1 MDGDDITAL
10 PPASRARRGI
20 GFVPEDMGI
29 FADLTVEENM
39 VLAAVSGPIDSARLD
54 WVFSAFPPLKTFWK
68 SEAGNLSGGQKQMLS
83 IARAMVEERRLYL
96 IDEPTKGLA
105 PAIISTMARAL
116 KDLKDQG
123 ASVLLVPVLVIVGF
137 LAIGA
142 PSSWLTLTV
151 SGLAMGMMI
160 FIMASG
166 LTLVFG
172 LMDVINFGHG
182 AFISGGAFVGVSV
195 LLALGGWTGAPSLV
209 LNVAAILLA
218 VIAAMTVTGAL
229 GWGFERVI
237 VRPVYGAH
245 LKQILVTVGGLIVIE
260 QMIHVVWGPD
270 EIYLTRPETLKGAVT
285 FAGAAVEKYRLLAV
299 VVGLALFIAMR
310 LVLRRTKIGLIV
322 RAGVENGEMV
332 QALGYRLRLVF
343 VGVFIAGSALAGL
356 GGVMWGLYQEV
367 ITAGMG
373 EEMMILVFI
382 VVIIGGLGSVEG
394 AFIGALLVGLMQNYV
409 AFLEP
414 KLALVSNIGLMTV
427 ILMWRPQGMLPV
439 VKAK

>member
-1 MDGDDITAL
+1 MSAAPDHT
-10 PPASRARRGI
+10 PT
-20 GFVPEDMGI
+20 M
-29 FADLTVEENM
+29 
-39 VLAAVSGPIDSARLD
+39 AAVALGERL
-54 WVFSAFPPLKTFWK
+54 AKAAPL
-68 SEAGNLSGGQKQMLS
+68 
-83 IARAMVEERRLYL
+83 
-96 IDEPTKGLA
+96 
-105 PAIISTMARAL
+105 
-116 KDLKDQG
+116 
-123 ASVLLVPVLVIVGF
+123 LLVPVLVLAGY
-137 LAIGA
+137 LAIGTT
-142 PSSWLTLTV
+142 SSWLTLTV

-182 AFISGGAFVGVSV
+182 AFISVGAFVGISV
-195 LLALGGWTGAPSLV
+195 LLSLGAWTGAPSLA
-209 LNVAAILLA
+209 LNVGAVMLA
-218 VIAAMTVTGAL
+218 VFAAMVVTGLL

-260 QMIHVVWGPD
+260 QMIHVIWGPD
-270 EIYLTRPETLKGAVT
+270 EIFLTRPEMLKGAVT
-285 FAGAAVEKYRLLAV
+285 FAGAAIEKYRLLAV
-299 VVGLALFIAMR
+299 AVGLVLFVLMR
-310 LVLRRTKIGLIV
+310 VVFRHTKVGLIV

-394 AFIGALLVGLMQNYV
+394 AFIGALLVGLTQNYV
-409 AFLEP
+409 AFLAP
-414 KLALVSNIGLMTV
+414 KLALISNIGLMTV